1 MGLQHNDLKNMVDHI
16 FEIDSFKSKMGEDMN
31 IVTLSFST
39 KTDETAK
46 DLVNFLEKGYSFILD
61 ADATAGEQKDGTYKV
76 FVEMEREDSVP
87 EQIVEIIDGVSKLA
101 GEDNFKFRYYK
112 NFRSMEAT
120 LENLK
125 GTVPVDPDNYGLQ
138 IKEVAMESYKNF
150 FNRSYV
156 DSIEMSENILA
167 IKKVY
172 ADPLYFNFIDIGN
185 KDEILNSINETITVD
200 DNGFAEIIFLSKYI
214 GDYNIT
220 KFGNKLTF
228 ENDNKVLVLTR
239 INT

>member
-125 GTVPVDPDNYGLQ
+125 GTVPVDPDDYGLQ